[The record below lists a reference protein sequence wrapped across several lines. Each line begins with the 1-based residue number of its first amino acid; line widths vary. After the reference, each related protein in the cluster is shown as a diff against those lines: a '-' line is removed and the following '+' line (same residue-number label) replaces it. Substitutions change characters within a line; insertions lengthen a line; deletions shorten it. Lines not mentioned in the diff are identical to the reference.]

1 MTQGDSIIDMIK
13 KENNKFCEHAELV
26 LNSASV
32 AFAVAG
38 LNNPT
43 AAVIAPLISIAAL
56 SFCSI

>member
-1 MTQGDSIIDMIK
+1 MIK